1 MVSQELGIRQSAHK
15 RMGRNTISDL
25 IISLFFVHSVN
36 TLRVAFREMF
46 QVNNL
51 FSLVNNGL
59 SMSPSFH

>member
-1 MVSQELGIRQSAHK
+1 MVSQELGVRQSAHK

-46 QVNNL
+46 
-51 FSLVNNGL
+51 
-59 SMSPSFH
+59 